1 MISEIPSWNPIL
13 RNYINY
19 TYHGLFVFYC
29 TSIFQFCDSWRE
41 NKERKL
47 NNSNKIRLQ
56 IFQGTSSTFS
66 LHSSIFSHTI
76 NSCSNSG
83 AMLWNKSFGNWNK
96 MSAMEV
102 APRSAKS
109 SNRSLSRQWKRERP
123 KQPRAIN
130 RNRWKR
136 HNRPER
142 FSESKRWKSAKAD
155 SKGSRIIK
163 IDVGRFTRDDEEKKE
178 REREESRV
186 L

>member
-19 TYHGLFVFYC
+19 TYHGLFVFYY
-29 TSIFQFCDSWRE
+29 TSIFQFCDERIRKE
-41 NKERKL
+41 NWITPTKSGYKFSKEHHPPP
-47 NNSNKIRLQ
+47 
-56 IFQGTSSTFS
+56 S
-66 LHSSIFSHTI
+66 LHSSISSHTI

-155 SKGSRIIK
+155 SKGSRIVK